1 MRKLIAML
9 MALMM
14 LFGIGAACAEGE
26 KTGEETPAVGGPA
39 VGSWAAAENTEITPD
54 ELAVFDKAI
63 EGLMGVKYEPV
74 LLLGTQVVAGTN
86 YAFLCKGTVVYP
98 DALPYWYIRA
108 RWFIRTR
115 CLTGTFCT
123 FIRMC
128 RATSKCWTSRT
139 SSWPFRP

>member
-98 DALPYWYIRA
+98 DALPYWYILYVYQDVQGNVKVLDIENLELA
-108 RWFIRTR
+108 VPS
-115 CLTGTFCT
+115 LTN
-123 FIRMC
+123 
-128 RATSKCWTSRT
+128 AAE
-139 SSWPFRP
+139 

>member
-39 VGSWAAAENTEITPD
+39 VGSWAAAEVTEITPD
-54 ELAVFDKAI
+54 ELAVFDKAV

-98 DALPYWYIRA
+98 DALPYWYILYVYEDLQGNVKVLDVENLELA
-108 RWFIRTR
+108 VPS
-115 CLTGTFCT
+115 LTN
-123 FIRMC
+123 
-128 RATSKCWTSRT
+128 AAE
-139 SSWPFRP
+139 

>member
-98 DALPYWYIRA
+98 DALPYWYILYVYEDLQGNVKVLDIENLELA
-108 RWFIRTR
+108 VPS
-115 CLTGTFCT
+115 LTN
-123 FIRMC
+123 
-128 RATSKCWTSRT
+128 AAE
-139 SSWPFRP
+139 

>member
-39 VGSWAAAENTEITPD
+39 VGSWAAAEVTEITPD

-98 DALPYWYIRA
+98 DALPYWYILYVYEDLQGNVKVLDIVNLELA
-108 RWFIRTR
+108 VPS
-115 CLTGTFCT
+115 LTN
-123 FIRMC
+123 
-128 RATSKCWTSRT
+128 AAE
-139 SSWPFRP
+139 

>member
-1 MRKLIAML
+1 M
-9 MALMM
+9 
-14 LFGIGAACAEGE
+14 
-26 KTGEETPAVGGPA
+26 GGPA

-98 DALPYWYIRA
+98 DALPYWYILYVYEDLQGNVKVLDIENLELA
-108 RWFIRTR
+108 VPS
-115 CLTGTFCT
+115 LTN
-123 FIRMC
+123 
-128 RATSKCWTSRT
+128 AAE
-139 SSWPFRP
+139 

>member
-39 VGSWAAAENTEITPD
+39 VGSWAAAEVTEITSD
-54 ELAVFDKAI
+54 ELVVFDKAV

-98 DALPYWYIRA
+98 DALPYWYILYVYEDLQGNVEVLDIENLELA
-108 RWFIRTR
+108 VPS
-115 CLTGTFCT
+115 LTN
-123 FIRMC
+123 
-128 RATSKCWTSRT
+128 AAE
-139 SSWPFRP
+139 

>member
-26 KTGEETPAVGGPA
+26 KPGEETPAVGGPA

-98 DALPYWYIRA
+98 DALPYWYILYVYEDLQGNVKVLDIENLELA
-108 RWFIRTR
+108 VPS
-115 CLTGTFCT
+115 LTN
-123 FIRMC
+123 
-128 RATSKCWTSRT
+128 AAE
-139 SSWPFRP
+139 

>member
-39 VGSWAAAENTEITPD
+39 VGSWAAAEVTEITPD
-54 ELAVFDKAI
+54 ELAVFDKAV

-98 DALPYWYIRA
+98 DALPYWYILYVYQDVQGNVKVLDVENLELA
-108 RWFIRTR
+108 VPS
-115 CLTGTFCT
+115 LTN
-123 FIRMC
+123 
-128 RATSKCWTSRT
+128 AAE
-139 SSWPFRP
+139 

>member
-39 VGSWAAAENTEITPD
+39 VGSWAAAEFTEITPD
-54 ELAVFDKAI
+54 ELAVFDKAV

-98 DALPYWYIRA
+98 DALPYWYILYVYEDLQGNVKVLDIENLELA
-108 RWFIRTR
+108 VPS
-115 CLTGTFCT
+115 LTN
-123 FIRMC
+123 
-128 RATSKCWTSRT
+128 AAE
-139 SSWPFRP
+139 

>member
-1 MRKLIAML
+1 MRKLIAIL
-9 MALMM
+9 MALTM

-54 ELAVFDKAI
+54 ELAVFDKAT

-98 DALPYWYIRA
+98 DALPYWYILYVYQDVQGNVKVLDVENLELA
-108 RWFIRTR
+108 VPS
-115 CLTGTFCT
+115 LTN
-123 FIRMC
+123 
-128 RATSKCWTSRT
+128 AAE
-139 SSWPFRP
+139 

>member
-39 VGSWAAAENTEITPD
+39 VGSWAAAEVTEITPD
-54 ELAVFDKAI
+54 ELAVFDKAT

-98 DALPYWYIRA
+98 DALPYWYILYVYQDVQGEVKVLDIENLELA
-108 RWFIRTR
+108 VPS
-115 CLTGTFCT
+115 LTN
-123 FIRMC
+123 
-128 RATSKCWTSRT
+128 AAE
-139 SSWPFRP
+139 

>member
-98 DALPYWYIRA
+98 DALPYWYILYVYEDLQGNVKVLDVENLELA
-108 RWFIRTR
+108 VPS
-115 CLTGTFCT
+115 LTN
-123 FIRMC
+123 
-128 RATSKCWTSRT
+128 AAE
-139 SSWPFRP
+139 

>member
-26 KTGEETPAVGGPA
+26 KPAEENPALGGAVVGG
-39 VGSWAAAENTEITPD
+39 WAAAEVTEITSD
-54 ELAVFDKAI
+54 ELVVFDKAV

-98 DALPYWYIRA
+98 DALPYWYILYVYEDLQGNA
-108 RWFIRTR
+108 KLLDIVNLELAVPS
-115 CLTGTFCT
+115 LTN
-123 FIRMC
+123 
-128 RATSKCWTSRT
+128 AAE
-139 SSWPFRP
+139 

>member
-39 VGSWAAAENTEITPD
+39 VGSWAAAEVTEITPD
-54 ELAVFDKAI
+54 ELAVFDKAV

-98 DALPYWYIRA
+98 DALPYWYILYVYQDVQGEVKVLDIENLELA
-108 RWFIRTR
+108 VPS
-115 CLTGTFCT
+115 LTN
-123 FIRMC
+123 
-128 RATSKCWTSRT
+128 AAE
-139 SSWPFRP
+139 

>member
-26 KTGEETPAVGGPA
+26 KTGEETPAGGGPA

-98 DALPYWYIRA
+98 DALPYWYILYVYQDVQGNVKVLDIENLELA
-108 RWFIRTR
+108 VPS
-115 CLTGTFCT
+115 LTN
-123 FIRMC
+123 
-128 RATSKCWTSRT
+128 AAE
-139 SSWPFRP
+139 

>member
-54 ELAVFDKAI
+54 ELAVFDKAT

-98 DALPYWYIRA
+98 DALPYWYILYVYQDVQGNVKVLDVENLELA
-108 RWFIRTR
+108 VPS
-115 CLTGTFCT
+115 LTN
-123 FIRMC
+123 
-128 RATSKCWTSRT
+128 AAE
-139 SSWPFRP
+139 